1 VSAPTIPFLI
11 KGPSFSAGMP
21 EQAEIDAFRDA
32 LFNADAIAFLDYWLT
47 RCAASGLPE
56 KSAIDPIELPRLLS
70 AIYIEEWNEEQR
82 QSRIRLA
89 GEFHREVAGFN
100 VRGLS
105 VDEHASGE
113 TSLIW
118 KQCDRFNFFELRP
131 TFCGY
136 DLGHVRRPYRY
147 LADLTLP
154 VRDNGDGVL
163 AFGFVWPLEKGP
175 DRDSDGDPNGGP
187 EPEVPPAA

>member
-1 VSAPTIPFLI
+1 VSALTIPFLI

-21 EQAEIDAFRDA
+21 GASEIDAFRSQLSD
-32 LFNADAIAFLDYWLT
+32 ADATAFLDYWLVKCSET
-47 RCAASGLPE
+47 DIPRKAD
-56 KSAIDPIELPRLLS
+56 IDPIELPRLLP
-70 AIYIEEWNEEQR
+70 AIYIEEWDEKER

-89 GEFHREVAGFN
+89 GEFHRQVAGFN

-105 VDEHASGE
+105 VDEHATGE

-118 KQCDRFNFFELRP
+118 KQCDQFNFFELRP

-136 DLGHVRRPYRY
+136 DLGHVRRPFRY

-154 VRDNGDGVL
+154 VRNGPDGVL
-163 AFGFVWPLEKGP
+163 AFGFIWPL
-175 DRDSDGDPNGGP
+175 
-187 EPEVPPAA
+187 AM

>member
-21 EQAEIDAFRDA
+21 EDAEIDAFRSQLSDEDA
-32 LFNADAIAFLDYWLT
+32 TAFLDYWLVK
-47 RCAASGLPE
+47 CSDADIPGKAD
-56 KSAIDPIELPRLLS
+56 IDPIELPRLLP
-70 AIYIEEWNEEQR
+70 AIYIEEWDDNER

-89 GEFHREVAGFN
+89 GEFHRQVAGFS

-118 KQCDRFNFFELRP
+118 KQCDQFNFFELRP

-136 DLGHVRRPYRY
+136 DLGHIRRPFRY

-154 VRDNGDGVL
+154 VRDGPGGVL
-163 AFGFVWPLEKGP
+163 AFGFIWPLEM
-175 DRDSDGDPNGGP
+175 
-187 EPEVPPAA
+187 

>member
-1 VSAPTIPFLI
+1 V

-21 EQAEIDAFRDA
+21 AKSEIAAFRDA
-32 LFNADAIAFLDYWLT
+32 LSNADATAFLDYWLT
-47 RCAASGLPE
+47 RCAETGIPGKAD
-56 KSAIDPIELPRLLS
+56 IDPIELPRLLR
-70 AIYIEEWNEEQR
+70 AIYIEEWDDVQQ

-100 VRGLS
+100 VRGLM
-105 VDEHASGE
+105 VDEHATGE

-118 KQCDRFNFFELRP
+118 KQCDQLNFFELRP

-136 DLGHVRRPYRY
+136 DLGHVRRPFRY

-154 VRDNGDGVL
+154 VREGSDAVL
-163 AFGFVWPLEKGP
+163 AFGFVWPL
-175 DRDSDGDPNGGP
+175 DRR
-187 EPEVPPAA
+187 A